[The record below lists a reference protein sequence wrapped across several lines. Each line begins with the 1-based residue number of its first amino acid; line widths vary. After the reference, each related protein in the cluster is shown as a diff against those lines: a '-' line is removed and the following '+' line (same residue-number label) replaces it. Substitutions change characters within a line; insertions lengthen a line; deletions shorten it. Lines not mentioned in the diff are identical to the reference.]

1 MAELTSRRPY
11 LIRALYDWVLDNDLT
26 PHLLVA
32 ADAEGVNV
40 PRQFVT
46 EDGKITVNV
55 SPGAV
60 RGLSLGNDLVSFS
73 ARFSG
78 RSYEVSLPPGAVLA
92 LYARENGEGM
102 LFGEVETAATA
113 QPRAP
118 PTGRNRRARAAAHR
132 RRRRQEETRAFE
144 GGEVGGRWPGV
155 DDSGGRVLAV
165 GSGDSGLAWRSVL
178 VLALAQSVVRWSSI
192 RRQRTWIISR
202 CIS

>member
-32 ADAEGVNV
+32 ADADGVDV

-46 EDGKITVNV
+46 EDGKITVNI

-60 RGLSLGNDLVSFS
+60 RGLALENELISFS

-78 RSYEVSLPPGAVLA
+78 QSYNVSLPPGAVLA

-102 LFGEVETAATA
+102 LFGEVEAAPT
-113 QPRAP
+113 P
-118 PTGRNRRARAAAHR
+118 P
-132 RRRRQEETRAFE
+132 
-144 GGEVGGRWPGV
+144 
-155 DDSGGRVLAV
+155 DDGP
-165 GSGDSGLAWRSVL
+165 GSGTDADTQDEGSDTKSKHPHLK
-178 VLALAQSVVRWSSI
+178 VVK
-192 RRQRTWIISR
+192 
-202 CIS
+202 

>member
-1 MAELTSRRPY
+1 MSSRRPY

-46 EDGKITVNV
+46 EDGKITVNI

-60 RGLSLGNDLVSFS
+60 RALALENQLISFS

-78 RSYEVSLPPGAVLA
+78 QNYNVSLPPGAVLA

-102 LFGEVETAATA
+102 LFGEVEATPTPPDGGPGGAGAEASEDSAEGAAKK
-113 QPRAP
+113 
-118 PTGRNRRARAAAHR
+118 
-132 RRRRQEETRAFE
+132 
-144 GGEVGGRWPGV
+144 
-155 DDSGGRVLAV
+155 
-165 GSGDSGLAWRSVL
+165 RSHL
-178 VLALAQSVVRWSSI
+178 KVVK
-192 RRQRTWIISR
+192 
-202 CIS
+202 

>member
-1 MAELTSRRPY
+1 MAELSSRRPY

-32 ADAEGVNV
+32 ADAPGVHV

-60 RGLSLGNDLVSFS
+60 RGLSLDNDLIHFS

-78 RSYEVSLPPGAVLA
+78 QSYNVSLPPGAVLA

-102 LFGEVETAATA
+102 LFGDVEESPASDDHALSSDNQSADAESEASDSEA
-113 QPRAP
+113 QAKKKRA
-118 PTGRNRRARAAAHR
+118 H
-132 RRRRQEETRAFE
+132 
-144 GGEVGGRWPGV
+144 
-155 DDSGGRVLAV
+155 LK
-165 GSGDSGLAWRSVL
+165 
-178 VLALAQSVVRWSSI
+178 VVK
-192 RRQRTWIISR
+192 
-202 CIS
+202 